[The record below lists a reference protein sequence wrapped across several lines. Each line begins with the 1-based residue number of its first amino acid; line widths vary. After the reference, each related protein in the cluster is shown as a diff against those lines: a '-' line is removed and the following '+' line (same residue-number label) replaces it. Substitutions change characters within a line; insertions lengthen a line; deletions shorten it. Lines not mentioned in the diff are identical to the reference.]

1 MASDA
6 LRISDSDDIDERTR
20 PGPRWRLDTIVAE
33 LRRSRDELHNIR
45 NDDPARRAPSR
56 EALGKVLDGLIEALF
71 PRHYGQSDVDR
82 ETIDYF
88 VGNTLNVAL
97 NGLLEQVH
105 RGAIFVSREDASE
118 QHREDA
124 TALVRAFASRLP
136 EIRGLLVSDLRAAF
150 SGDPAATNFPE
161 ILIGYPGMT
170 AIIHHRLA
178 HVLHQLGAR
187 LVARLVAEIAHA
199 RTGIDIHPGAT
210 IGPSFFIDHGTGV
223 VIGETT
229 IIGER
234 VRIYQAVTLGARHF
248 PKDGTGSLVKG
259 GARHPIVEDDVVI
272 YAGAT
277 ILGRVVVGRGSTIGG
292 NVWLTDNVPPG
303 SFVSQASARSKS
315 NDAG

>member
-1 MASDA
+1 MASEA
-6 LRISDSDDIDERTR
+6 LLTTDHGVAGEHSENA
-20 PGPRWRLDTIVAE
+20 PRWRLDTIVSE
-33 LRRSRDELHNIR
+33 LRRSRDVQHNIR
-45 NDDPARRAPSR
+45 HDGPPRRAPSR
-56 EALGKVLDGLIEALF
+56 EALGKMIDGLIEALF
-71 PRHYGQSDVDR
+71 PRHYGQSEVDA

-88 VGNTLNVAL
+88 VGHTLNAAL

-105 RGAIFVSREDASE
+105 RGALFVSGEPVSERQHQDAV
-118 QHREDA
+118 
-124 TALVRAFASRLP
+124 ALTRAFASSLP
-136 EIRGLLVSDLRAAF
+136 AIRGLLVSDLRAAF

-161 ILIGYPGMT
+161 ILLGYPGML

-178 HVLHQLGAR
+178 HVLHRLGAR
-187 LVARLVAEIAHA
+187 LVARLVAEIAHTK
-199 RTGIDIHPGAT
+199 TGIDIHPGAT

-229 IIGER
+229 VIGER

-248 PKDGTGSLVKG
+248 PKDDQGSLVKG

-292 NVWLTDNVPPG
+292 NVWLTDNVPPH
-303 SFVSQASARSKS
+303 SFVTQAVARSK
-315 NDAG
+315 NGAG